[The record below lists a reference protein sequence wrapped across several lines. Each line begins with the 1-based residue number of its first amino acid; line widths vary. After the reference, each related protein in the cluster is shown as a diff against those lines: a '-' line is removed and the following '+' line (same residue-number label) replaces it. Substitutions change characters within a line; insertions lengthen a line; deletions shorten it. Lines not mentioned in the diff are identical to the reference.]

1 VKKGAIAIIIPGGI
15 GTGHNNIGVPVMER
29 IVKLLSLDFQI
40 TVFSLFKI
48 NPDYRQDAFELVSIH
63 GSSSLIKVLKFVGL
77 FFRHHRKKNFTIIH
91 GFWTLPGGFLAVA
104 IGKLFKIKSIVSV
117 LGGDAI
123 SLPEINYGQ
132 LQKKSSRRLILWT
145 LRNAD
150 EVICLTEYLVNNLK
164 RFGLVRDI
172 KIIPWG
178 IDTDAFKFKEEAV
191 HQPVRF
197 LHIANLSPVKDQSTL
212 IKSFKIIHDKVSSG
226 LTIIGE
232 GILEPEVK
240 LLVKSL
246 KLEEHVKFLGL
257 LPYED
262 LPVHYQQADI
272 LLHTSLSEGQSEV
285 VTEAM
290 SCGVVVCGTK
300 VGLIYDQPS
309 CCISVEVKDFEALG
323 QRVLQL
329 LKDPR
334 HFELLKRNARD
345 WASTHS
351 IHWTAEK
358 IKELYFSANA

>member
-1 VKKGAIAIIIPGGI
+1 MKNRAIAIIIPGGI
-15 GTGHNNIGVPVMER
+15 GTGHKNIGVPVMER
-29 IVKLLSLDFQI
+29 IVKLLARDFQI

-48 NPDYRQDAFELVSIH
+48 NPDYRQDAFELVSIS
-63 GSSSLIKVLKFVGL
+63 GSNSLIKILKFIGL
-77 FFRHHRKKNFTIIH
+77 FFRHHRKKKFTVIH
-91 GFWTLPGGFLAVA
+91 GFWTLPGGFLAVVM
-104 IGKLFKIKSIVSV
+104 GKLFKIKSIVSV

-123 SLPEINYGQ
+123 SLPEIRYGQ
-132 LQKKSSRRLILWT
+132 LQRNSARKLILWT

-150 EVICLTEYLVNNLK
+150 EVICLTEYLASNLK
-164 RFGLVRDI
+164 GFGLMRDI

-178 IDTDAFKFKEEAV
+178 IDTDVFKFNEGAL
-191 HQPVRF
+191 HDPVRF
-197 LHIANLSPVKDQSTL
+197 LHIGNLSPVKDQVTL
-212 IKSFKIIHDKVSSG
+212 IKSFKIINDKVSSA

-232 GILEPEVK
+232 GILEREVK

-262 LPVHYQQADI
+262 LPAHYQQADI

-300 VGLIYDQPS
+300 VGLMYDQPS

-334 HFELLKRNARD
+334 QFELLKRNARD
-345 WASTHS
+345 WASNHS

-358 IKELYFSANA
+358 IKELYFSTNA